1 MEIFIFNTRAEVDS
15 EEPDQK
21 TKGKKK
27 KSKKGRGHQYHF
39 LHQLAANHIHPIQK
53 KKYGRESDLP
63 KQFKLTSKEVENYL
77 SEEMARY
84 ANKLFEEY
92 TPERTLRKIY

>member
-1 MEIFIFNTRAEVDS
+1 MDS
-15 EEPDQK
+15 EEPDEK

-39 LHQLAANHIHPIQK
+39 FINKQQITFIQFRRK
-53 KKYGRESDLP
+53 NMGKESDLP
-63 KQFKLTSKEVENYL
+63 KQFKITSKEVENYL

-92 TPERTLRKIY
+92 TPERTLRKTY